1 MIQINEG
8 NNYQDGR
15 ENKKNQKVQGGS
27 EFYKEHQRQKAGEK
41 FDQRVT
47 PGNLWAA
54 VAAFGAQNQKA
65 YNRNIIVK
73 ANRMVA
79 GRTLRRRLDN
89 GFSRGN
95 AENADIKKAAD
106 GGAEN
111 EGKNI

>member
-15 ENKKNQKVQGGS
+15 ENKKTQKVQSGS
-27 EFYKEHQRQKAGEK
+27 EFHKEHQSQKAGEK

-47 PGNLWAA
+47 PGNLCAA

-65 YNRNIIVK
+65 YNWNIIVK
-73 ANRMVA
+73 ANRMSA
-79 GRTLRRRLDN
+79 GGTAGSRFHN
-89 GFSRGN
+89 GGFRGN